1 MASAPEAVAVTLPEL
16 VIVKGLSVVAKTS
29 FPLIAL
35 LIVRAIDVAPSQP
48 AEPKQTRRRS
58 MKMNSSA
65 LPNFEAFGR
74 PRSVTRHH
82 PSLTVVADI
91 CERDHCAVAEKTSLP
106 AAPQHEA
113 SGATERSD

>member
-48 AEPKQTRRRS
+48 AEPIKQTRRRS
-58 MKMNSSA
+58 MKIDSSA

-74 PRSVTRHH
+74 SRSVTRHH

-91 CERDHCAVAEKTSLP
+91 CERDHWAGRGKNEHAGCP
-106 AAPQHEA
+106 AA
-113 SGATERSD
+113 